1 MNPLIVALDTPDEQK
16 VKQLINQLAPYVGAF
31 KVGLELFSAVGP
43 SIIRYIN
50 NLGGKVFLDGK
61 FHDIPN
67 TVDGAA
73 AAATRH
79 KVWMFNVHCS
89 GGAAMMQ
96 AAMQSAK
103 DTAATYNLP
112 VPLILGVTILTSID
126 AKILKSELGVD
137 QDLAKQVVHLAR
149 LAKSAGLDG
158 VVASAKEIIP
168 IRQELGL
175 DFIIL
180 TPGIRPAWAAAA
192 QDQKRIMTPKD
203 AIVAGANYLVVGRPI
218 TQAPNPTA
226 AVQKILDEIN
236 SPR

>member
-1 MNPLIVALDTPDEQK
+1 MNPLIVALDSPDEQK
-16 VKQLINQLAPYVGAF
+16 VKQLVNQLAPYVGAF

-43 SIIRYIN
+43 SIIRYIQN
-50 NLGGKVFLDGK
+50 VGGKVFLDGK
-61 FHDIPN
+61 YHDIPN

-73 AAATRH
+73 AAATRN

-89 GGAAMMQ
+89 GGLVMMQ

-103 DTAATYNLP
+103 DTAATFNLQ
-112 VPLILGVTILTSID
+112 VPIILGVTILTSID
-126 AKILKSELGVD
+126 AKILKSELGIETELT
-137 QDLAKQVVHLAR
+137 QHVVHLAQ

-158 VVASAKEIIP
+158 VVASPKEIIS
-168 IRQELGL
+168 IRQEVGL

-192 QDQKRIMTPKD
+192 QDQKRIMTPKE

-218 TQAPNPTA
+218 TQSPNPA
-226 AVQKILDEIN
+226 AAAQKILDEI
-236 SPR
+236 S